1 LVSLVDKSLIRSL
14 DEDGHRRLAMLET
27 IRGYAAERL
36 QDAEYF
42 ADLAHER
49 RDRLSGGDRAEVL
62 AELQADLGNLRAA
75 WRSWVDAG
83 DLGRLDAML
92 DALWTLHDDRG
103 WYHGAIALS
112 NDLLIVLS
120 AAPATMEHA
129 AQEAV
134 VRTSLARGLMAIRGY
149 TREVEEIY
157 EDALGRLV
165 ETGEPSD
172 AVPLLRSLASLFLY
186 RGEFDKGIAIGRR
199 LLEVAALQQD
209 PALQAEGHLRVGTN
223 LVSIGQV
230 DEGLEHLDRAIGLF
244 DPRRHSGGRL
254 RLGASPGVVPYTT
267 SAFVLW
273 STGHPAQ
280 AIERGDDALRVAA
293 ELGHPY
299 SAAYALFHVAFL
311 DMWRRDWPS
320 VHERAS
326 QVRDIAEE
334 HDYQVWKALALI
346 FLGVSE
352 AALGR
357 PDEGMTLSDQGMARY
372 QDLTTP
378 PVFWPMLL
386 SVRARGF
393 GIAGRAEEG
402 LEPVEQ
408 AIELMRGLDNVLFP
422 QLPLVKGDLLAAMNG
437 ADDAR
442 GSFRDAFVSAD
453 AAGAR
458 MWQLRAATRLAELR
472 SASGEPAVEERAA
485 LRAIYDT
492 FADESET
499 ADIAD
504 ARAALGDAGR

>member
-1 LVSLVDKSLIRSL
+1 
-14 DEDGHRRLAMLET
+14 
-27 IRGYAAERL
+27 
-36 QDAEYF
+36 
-42 ADLAHER
+42 
-49 RDRLSGGDRAEVL
+49 
-62 AELQADLGNLRAA
+62 
-75 WRSWVDAG
+75 
-83 DLGRLDAML
+83 ML

-112 NDLLIVLS
+112 NDLLTALS
-120 AAPATMEHA
+120 AAPATAELA
-129 AQEAV
+129 AQEVV

-157 EDALGRLV
+157 ADALVRLE
-165 ETGEPSD
+165 ETGEPTD

-186 RGEFDKGIAIGRR
+186 RGEFDKGIAVGRR
-199 LLEVAALQQD
+199 LLDVAALQQD
-209 PALQAEGHLRVGTN
+209 SALQAEGHLRVGTN
-223 LVSIGQV
+223 LVSLGHV

-244 DPRRHSGGRL
+244 DPQRHSGGRL

-273 STGHPAQ
+273 STGHPAR
-280 AIERGDDALRVAA
+280 AIARGEGALRIAA

-299 SAAYALFHVAFL
+299 SVAYALFHVAFL
-311 DMWRRDWPS
+311 DLWRRDWPS

-326 QVRDIAEE
+326 QVRDIADE
-334 HDYQVWKALALI
+334 HDYQVWKALSLI
-346 FLGVSE
+346 FLGVSQ
-352 AALGR
+352 AALGS
-357 PDEGMTLSDQGMARY
+357 PAEGMSTSDQGMARY
-372 QDLTTP
+372 EDLTTP

-402 LEPVEQ
+402 LEPIEQ

-422 QLPLVKGDLLAAMNG
+422 QLPLVKGDLLVASNG

-442 GSFRDAFVSAD
+442 GSFRDALVAAD

-472 SASGEPAVEERAA
+472 TASGEPAVEERGE
-485 LRAIYDT
+485 LRAILGT
-492 FADESET
+492 FAGEPET

-504 ARAALGDAGR
+504 ARLALGDTAR